1 MKKVKQMESKPP
13 LSQIIHTLME
23 GIVIENCDGQ
33 IVFANP
39 ALEQLLGYEQEELIG
54 LHWTD
59 LIPTELREQIQARRS
74 TGAERTTS
82 PFETCLR
89 RKDGTPVRV
98 RVNIRPLFDG
108 NRFQATLVA
117 VIPLD
122 GQHHPVEE
130 MALIGQH
137 LSSVLHELN
146 NPLTLILLQIRLLL
160 KSAAQVPEIGEGL
173 VTIQEQSLRMRRLV
187 DELLAFGY
195 SRPLQLEETDLNSL
209 LRHTLDLQ
217 RLVQEEPVQVI
228 ADLSADLPT
237 IQVDPGRLQQVF
249 VNILNNAY
257 QAIAEVHDVTKGAT
271 QKAGKVTVTT
281 ALVHNGNGH
290 KSWIQIRFADNGTG
304 IRPEVMPHLFEP
316 FFTTR
321 KMGEGIG
328 LGLSICDRI
337 AREHGGRMWAENN
350 GEGGATFVLELPVIR
365 HHISDDLAKHRPA
378 PAER

>member
-1 MKKVKQMESKPP
+1 MESNPP

-33 IVFANP
+33 IAFANR

-59 LIPTELREQIQARRS
+59 LIPAELREQIQARRS
-74 TGAERTTS
+74 TEAERTTS

-89 RKDGTPVRV
+89 RKDGMPVRV
-98 RVNIRPLFDG
+98 RVNVRPLFDG

-122 GQHHPVEE
+122 GQHHPPVEE

-137 LSSVLHELN
+137 LFSVLHELN

-160 KSAAQVPEIGEGL
+160 KSAAQVPGIGEGL

-187 DELLAFGY
+187 EELLAFGY

-209 LRHTLDLQ
+209 LRRTLDLQ
-217 RLVQEEPVQVI
+217 RLAQEEPVQVI

-271 QKAGKVTVTT
+271 RKAGKVTVTT
-281 ALVHNGNGH
+281 ALVHNDNGH
-290 KSWIQIRFADNGTG
+290 KPWIQIRFADNGTG

-350 GEGGATFVLELPVIR
+350 GEGGATFVLELPVIQ
-365 HHISDDLAKHRPA
+365 HH
-378 PAER
+378 